1 MRSIRSTLFITTAL
15 LATSSVGARSEA
27 APAPKVAAAAA
38 PAPAPK
44 VVVVGTAQASQTVEF
59 DVILPLRNTAA
70 LDTLLA
76 QQQDPTSPY
85 YHRWLTPAQFA
96 ISFGPTASMMNIA
109 AAILRNF
116 NMQVT
121 VQSRSVHVVATVAQ
135 VNAAFNAS
143 LALAAAPFGPKR
155 VVASGPLALPASLS
169 ALNVIITAFNASG
182 FDASTSVRQ
191 RAAGYVRLSAAG
203 YDAPANQSSPA
214 GGYFYNDLKQAYG
227 YPSYATTVAVG
238 KAQQRLDGHGV
249 TVAVLMGSDVLDSDV
264 STLFDHQNFTA
275 NSGQAADPHVFARR
289 TVNGGAPFSV
299 DNPSSE
305 EATVDVQ
312 QVLGGAPGSQVV
324 LYNTPDLSDQSLI
337 SGYTAIVN
345 DNTADVV
352 SLSFGQCEQ
361 YYTAAYNNGVDQTA
375 ILNTYTELFKQ
386 GNAQGITFI
395 AASGDAGGQACI
407 SPSYFLGQP
416 GQFITGVAEPAAD
429 PNVTAVGGTNLVT
442 AQAAGGSG
450 SAYQQENAWSDPEV
464 AFDPFGLGSNVS
476 GGVWGAGGGI
486 SSLYAK
492 PSYQS
497 LVNTGSSSSRTVPD
511 VSMQMGGCPDIAQA
525 PCNGGNTSGDGSG
538 DTNRSYVNVVFNN
551 TWDSVIGTS
560 AAAPEMASAVALLV
574 ETQGRQGNL
583 NPYLYTLAHNQA
595 AGGVA
600 AFHQSIPG
608 FNGVVANNGAYTFT
622 TGNGT
627 PNVSAMIGLP
637 QAPLAGVPG
646 SATNP

>member
-1 MRSIRSTLFITTAL
+1 M
-15 LATSSVGARSEA
+15 
-27 APAPKVAAAAA
+27 
-38 PAPAPK
+38 
-44 VVVVGTAQASQTVEF
+44 VVGTAQASQTVEF

-70 LDTLLA
+70 LDMLLA
-76 QQQDPTSPY
+76 QQQDTTSPQ

-96 ISFGPTASMMNIA
+96 NSFGPTALMMNT
-109 AAILRNF
+109 AAIVLRNF

-121 VQSRSVHVVATVAQ
+121 VQSRSLHVVATVAE
-135 VNAAFNAS
+135 VNAAFNAA
-143 LALAAAPFGPKR
+143 LALAAPPFGPKR
-155 VVASGPLALPASLS
+155 VVASRPLAVPASLS
-169 ALNVIITAFNASG
+169 ALNVIITAFSASG
-182 FDASTSVRQ
+182 FDASTSVRLS
-191 RAAGYVRLSAAG
+191 AAGYVRLSAAG
-203 YDAPANQSSPA
+203 YDAPANQSSPV

-238 KAQQRLDGHGV
+238 GVQQHLDGHGV

-352 SLSFGQCEQ
+352 SMSFGQCEQ

-386 GNAQGITFI
+386 GNVQGITFI

-416 GQFITGVAEPAAD
+416 AQFTTGVAEPAAD

-442 AQAAGGSG
+442 APATGGVG

-464 AFDPFGLGSNVS
+464 AFDPFGLGVNVS
-476 GGVWGAGGGI
+476 GGIWGSGGGI
-486 SSLYAK
+486 SSLYPK

-497 LVNTGSSSSRTVPD
+497 LVNTGSSSFRTVPD
-511 VSMQMGGCPDIAQA
+511 VSMQMGGCPDIAQL
-525 PCNGGNTSGDGSG
+525 PCNGGNMPGDGSG
-538 DTNRSYVNVVFNN
+538 NTDRSYVNVVFNN
-551 TWDSVIGTS
+551 TWDGVIGTS

-595 AGGVA
+595 AGGAA

-608 FNGVVANNGAYTFT
+608 FNGVVANNGAYSVT

-627 PNVSAMIGLP
+627 PNVSAMIGQP
-637 QAPLAGVPG
+637 QAPLAGAPG

>member
-1 MRSIRSTLFITTAL
+1 M
-15 LATSSVGARSEA
+15 G
-27 APAPKVAAAAA
+27 APASKAASAAA
-38 PAPAPK
+38 PAPQVTVTGAAPL
-44 VVVVGTAQASQTVEF
+44 SQTVEF

-76 QQQDPTSPY
+76 QQQDPTSPQ

-96 ISFGPTASMMNIA
+96 SSYGPAASMMNTAVA
-109 AAILRNF
+109 ALRHF
-116 NMQVT
+116 NMQAT
-121 VQSRSVHVVATVAQ
+121 AQSRSVHVVATVAE
-135 VNAAFNAS
+135 VNAAFNAV
-143 LALAAAPFGPKR
+143 LALAAPPSGPNR
-155 VVASGPLALPASLS
+155 VVAPKPLAVPAALS
-169 ALNVIITAFNASG
+169 ALNVIITAFSASG
-182 FDASTSVRQ
+182 FDASTSVRLS
-191 RAAGYVRLSAAG
+191 AAGYVRLSAAG
-203 YDAPANQSSPA
+203 YGAPANQSSPA

-227 YPSYATTVAVG
+227 YPSYASTVAVG
-238 KAQQRLDGHGV
+238 GTQQRLDGHGV
-249 TVAVLMGSDVLDSDV
+249 TVAVLMASDVLDSDV

-275 NSGQAADPHVFARR
+275 NSGQATDPHVFARR
-289 TVNGGAPFSV
+289 PVNGGASFSV

-324 LYNTPDLSDQSLI
+324 LYDTPDLSDQSLI
-337 SGYTAIVN
+337 SGYTAIIN
-345 DNTADVV
+345 DNAADVV

-361 YYTAAYNNGVDQTA
+361 YYTAAYNNNVDQTV

-395 AASGDAGGQACI
+395 AASGDAGGQGCI
-407 SPSYFLGQP
+407 SPSYFMGQP
-416 GQFITGVAEPAAD
+416 GQFTTGVAEPAAD

-450 SAYQQENAWSDPEV
+450 STYQQENAWSDPEI
-464 AFDPFGLGSNVS
+464 AFDPFGLGISVS
-476 GGVWGAGGGI
+476 GGIWGSGGGI
-486 SSLYAK
+486 SSLYPK

-497 LVNTGSSSSRTVPD
+497 LVNTGSSSFRTVPD
-511 VSMQMGGCPDIAQA
+511 VSMQMGGCPDIADL
-525 PCNGGNTSGDGSG
+525 PCNGGNTSSDGSG
-538 DTNRSYVNVVFNN
+538 NTDRSYVNVVFNN
-551 TWDSVIGTS
+551 TWDGVIGTS

-600 AFHQSIPG
+600 AFHQAIPG
-608 FNGVVANNGAYTFT
+608 FNGVVGNTGNYTFT

-627 PNVSAMIGLP
+627 PNVAVMIGLP
-637 QAPLAGVPG
+637 QAPLAGAPG